1 MPYKDMREY
10 LALLEQEGLLKHT
23 DIELDVGR
31 DNKDTA
37 ALMRHLHNDNNI
49 ALILN
54 KLKRYNTPDVPLVFN
69 PFGTRERTAMTI
81 GVRGARESK
90 LKHASVLA
98 DPKSWHKPVLV
109 DKNSAPCRENI
120 IKGDEIRLDKQI
132 PHIWFGKE
140 GPAYI
145 TNGVGV
151 TKDPETGE
159 RNVGWYRTAM
169 MWDAYN
175 PAGEEYPEGYDQR
188 YMAVYAYWNPPMN
201 HIGNHLFKASQIGKP
216 LEVAFACSCDPSIH
230 MAAATGLPYGQD
242 EYEFAGG
249 LRGAP
254 VELVKCETVD
264 LEVPATAEYV
274 LEGEL
279 HWESQVP
286 IGWHSNVAG
295 YYDRMHIIPVMKIN
309 CITHRNNPMWHATI
323 EMVPPFDH
331 NYIGMVPVEGEVLA
345 DLQRK
350 IPEVK
355 DVVVTPSM
363 LYIVQLSVDGARKPH
378 AEFGKYVIQA
388 VWGASG
394 RWART
399 AKIVIVVGPDVDPYD
414 LASVEW
420 AIMSRVQPVSDTV
433 MNPHGQAF
441 VDDPSAPMTP
451 AGFPAVSEQMGIDA
465 TIKVPERF
473 SEYREVSQADPED
486 VARIAALL
494 KPVLG

>member
-81 GVRGARESK
+81 GVRDARESK

-201 HIGNHLFKASQIGKP
+201 HIGNHLFKHGSN
-216 LEVAFACSCDPSIH
+216 
-230 MAAATGLPYGQD
+230 
-242 EYEFAGG
+242 
-249 LRGAP
+249 
-254 VELVKCETVD
+254 KCE
-264 LEVPATAEYV
+264 
-274 LEGEL
+274 
-279 HWESQVP
+279 
-286 IGWHSNVAG
+286 
-295 YYDRMHIIPVMKIN
+295 
-309 CITHRNNPMWHATI
+309 
-323 EMVPPFDH
+323 
-331 NYIGMVPVEGEVLA
+331 
-345 DLQRK
+345 
-350 IPEVK
+350 
-355 DVVVTPSM
+355 
-363 LYIVQLSVDGARKPH
+363 
-378 AEFGKYVIQA
+378 
-388 VWGASG
+388 
-394 RWART
+394 
-399 AKIVIVVGPDVDPYD
+399 
-414 LASVEW
+414 
-420 AIMSRVQPVSDTV
+420 
-433 MNPHGQAF
+433 
-441 VDDPSAPMTP
+441 
-451 AGFPAVSEQMGIDA
+451 SEP
-465 TIKVPERF
+465 KN
-473 SEYREVSQADPED
+473 
-486 VARIAALL
+486 L
-494 KPVLG
+494 